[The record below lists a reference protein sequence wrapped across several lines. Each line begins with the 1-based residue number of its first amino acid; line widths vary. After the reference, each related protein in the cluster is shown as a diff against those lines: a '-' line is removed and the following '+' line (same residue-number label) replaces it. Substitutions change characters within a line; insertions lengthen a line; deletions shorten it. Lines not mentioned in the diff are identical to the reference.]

1 MILVT
6 TSGNGSMDQYAA
18 ALAERLPEVRQLQT
32 SVYER
37 SVRRFN
43 QSLLSPGNLRSL
55 YLDVEFVRQLRREE
69 EPVHFPNH
77 HLARYG
83 RFLKMP
89 YVVTVHDL
97 IRYFDLR
104 RKTPL
109 IHRPNLR
116 DRLYLGLDYG
126 GIRHAD
132 AVIAVSHTTKADLV
146 EHLGVD
152 ESRVHVVYEAVDH
165 RQFRPVDARPFE
177 FPYLLFVGSEQPRKN
192 LAALIE
198 AFAQLKRSGKHREL
212 RLVKVGAPGGRESD
226 YRARTERL
234 VAKHGLED
242 SVILVDRVHP
252 ESLPAYYAGAECTV
266 MPSLYEGF
274 GFPVLEAMAC
284 GSPVVASSG
293 GSLPEVAADAA
304 VLTSPHDPAAIAA
317 GIERVMTDPTF
328 REELRVRGIQR
339 AAEFTWD
346 RAARETRQVYDLVS
360 AQVEVP
366 APTRPMPLL

>member
-6 TSGNGSMDQYAA
+6 TSGNGSMDQYAS
-18 ALAERLPEVRQLQT
+18 ALAERLPEVRQLPT
-32 SVYER
+32 SVYES

-43 QSLLSPGNLRSL
+43 QSLLSMGTLRSL
-55 YLDVEFVRQLRREE
+55 FLDVEFVRLLRRQEE
-69 EPVHFPNH
+69 AIHFPNH

-83 RFLKMP
+83 RFLTAP

-109 IHRPNLR
+109 IHQPNLR

-126 GIRHAD
+126 GIRHAP

-152 ESRVHVVYEAVDH
+152 ESRVHVVYEGVDH

-198 AFAQLKRSGKHREL
+198 AFAILKRSGKHPSL
-212 RLVKVGAPGGRESD
+212 RLVKVGVPGGRESD
-226 YRARTERL
+226 YRTRTEQI
-234 VAKHGLED
+234 VAKHGLQD
-242 SVILVDRVHP
+242 SVIFVDRVHP
-252 ESLPAYYAGAECTV
+252 EGLPAYYAGAECTV

-284 GSPVVASSG
+284 ASPVVASSG
-293 GSLPEVAADAA
+293 GSLPEIAGDAA
-304 VLTSPHDPAAIAA
+304 VLASPHDPKAIAA
-317 GIERVMTDPTF
+317 AIDRVITDGVL
-328 REELRVRGIQR
+328 RDELRVRGVQR

-346 RAARETRQVYDLVS
+346 RAARETRQVYDLVAS
-360 AQVEVP
+360 Q
-366 APTRPMPLL
+366 APIAVRRPMPTL

>member
-6 TSGNGSMDQYAA
+6 TSGNGSMDQYAS
-18 ALAERLPEVRQLQT
+18 ALAERLPEIRQLPT

-43 QSLLSPGNLRSL
+43 QSLLSPGTLRSL
-55 YLDVEFVRQLRREE
+55 YLDVAFVRELRRQD

-83 RFLKMP
+83 RFLQQP

-97 IRYFDLR
+97 IRYFDLKR
-104 RKTPL
+104 SKPL
-109 IHRPNLR
+109 IHHPNLR

-132 AVIAVSHTTKADLV
+132 AVIAVSRTTKADIV

-152 ESRVHVVYEAVDH
+152 ESRVHVVYEGVDH
-165 RQFRPVDARPFE
+165 NQFRPVDARPFE

-198 AFAQLKRSGKHREL
+198 AFARLKRSGAHPDL

-234 VAKHGLED
+234 IEQHGVSD
-242 SVILVDRVHP
+242 SVVFVERVHP
-252 ESLPAYYAGAECTV
+252 EALAAYYAGAACTV

-284 GSPVVASSG
+284 ASPVVASSG
-293 GSLPEVAADAA
+293 GSLPEIAGDAA
-304 VLTSPHDPAAIAA
+304 ILVSPHAPEAIAA
-317 GIERVMTDPTF
+317 AIGRVLADHDF
-328 REELRVRGIQR
+328 REDLRVRGVQR

-346 RAARETRQVYDLVS
+346 RAARETQRVYDLVQQAS
-360 AQVEVP
+360 APVP
-366 APTRPMPLL
+366 EQLPLL

>member
-6 TSGNGSMDQYAA
+6 TNGTGSMDQYAA
-18 ALAERLPEVRQLQT
+18 ALAERLPGIKQLPT

-43 QSLLSPGNLRSL
+43 QSLLSPGALRSL
-55 YLDVEFVRQLRREE
+55 YLDVEFVRLLRRQE
-69 EPVHFPNH
+69 EPIHFPNH

-83 RFLKMP
+83 RFLKAP

-104 RKTPL
+104 RRIPL
-109 IHRPNLR
+109 IHHPNLR

-126 GIRHAD
+126 GIRHAS
-132 AVIAVSHTTKADLV
+132 AVIAVSRTTKADLV
-146 EHLGVD
+146 EHLGVE
-152 ESRVHVVYEAVDH
+152 ESRVHVVYEGVDH
-165 RQFRPVDARPFE
+165 RQFRPVNARPFE

-198 AFAQLKRSGKHREL
+198 AFAQLKRSGAHPDL

-226 YRARTERL
+226 FRAKTERL
-234 VAKHGLED
+234 VAQHGVSD
-242 SVILVDRVHP
+242 SVILIDRVHA
-252 ESLPAYYAGAECTV
+252 EVLPTYYAGAECTV

-284 GSPVVASSG
+284 GSPVVASAG
-293 GSLPEVAADAA
+293 GSLPEIAGDAA
-304 VLTSPHDPAAIAA
+304 VLVSPHDPKAIAA
-317 GIERVMTDPTF
+317 ALDRVITEREF
-328 REELRVRGIQR
+328 REDLRIRGVQR

-346 RAARETRQVYDLVS
+346 RAARETQEVYDLV
-360 AQVEVP
+360 AR
-366 APTRPMPLL
+366 APEPVARQMPLL

>member
-6 TSGNGSMDQYAA
+6 TSGTGSMDQYAS
-18 ALAERLPEVRQLQT
+18 ALAERLPEVRQLPT
-32 SVYER
+32 NVYEH

-43 QSLLSPGNLRSL
+43 QSLVSAGTLRSL
-55 YLDVEFVRQLRREE
+55 YLDVEFVRLLRAQDDAI
-69 EPVHFPNH
+69 HFPNH

-83 RFLKMP
+83 RFLKQP

-97 IRYFDLR
+97 IRYFDLQR
-104 RKTPL
+104 RTPL

-126 GIRHAD
+126 GIRHAS
-132 AVIAVSHTTKADLV
+132 AVIAVSLTTKADLV

-152 ESRVHVVYEAVDH
+152 ESSVHVVYEGVDH

-198 AFAQLKRSGKHREL
+198 AFARLKRSGAHPDL
-212 RLVKVGAPGGRESD
+212 RLVKVGAPGGRESNF
-226 YRARTERL
+226 REETQRL
-234 VAKHGLED
+234 VEKYRVSE
-242 SVILVDRVHP
+242 SVILDDRVHP
-252 ESLPAYYAGAECTV
+252 EALPAYYAGAECTV

-293 GSLPEVAADAA
+293 GSLPEIAGDAA
-304 VLTSPHDPAAIAA
+304 ALVSPRDPEAIAVA
-317 GIERVMTDPTF
+317 IGRVITDRAY
-328 REELRVRGIQR
+328 REGLRVRGVQR
-339 AAEFTWD
+339 AAEFTWE
-346 RAARETRQVYDLVS
+346 RAARETQRVYDLVS
-360 AQVEVP
+360 EVP
-366 APTRPMPLL
+366 APARRAMPLL

>member
-6 TSGNGSMDQYAA
+6 TSGTGSMDQYAS
-18 ALAERLPEVRQLQT
+18 ALAERLPNIRQLPT

-43 QSLLSPGNLRSL
+43 RSLLSAGTLRAL
-55 YLDVEFVRQLRREE
+55 YLDVEFVRLLRGQDDAI
-69 EPVHFPNH
+69 HFPNH

-83 RFLKMP
+83 RFLKQP

-97 IRYFDLR
+97 IRYFDLKR
-104 RKTPL
+104 RMPL

-116 DRLYLGLDYG
+116 DRLFLGLDYG
-126 GIRHAD
+126 GIKNAS
-132 AVIAVSHTTKADLV
+132 AVIAVSRTTKADLV
-146 EHLGVD
+146 EQLGIE
-152 ESRVHVVYEAVDH
+152 ESRVHVVYEGVDH
-165 RQFRPVDARPFE
+165 NQFRPVDARPFE

-198 AFAQLKRSGKHREL
+198 AFARLKRSGVYPDL

-226 YRARTERL
+226 FRAATERL
-234 VAKHGLED
+234 VATFQIGD
-242 SVILVDRVHP
+242 SVIFDDRVHP
-252 ESLPAYYAGAECTV
+252 EALPAYYAGAECTV

-293 GSLPEVAADAA
+293 GSLPEIAGDAA
-304 VLTSPHDPAAIAA
+304 ALVSPRDPEAITTAISRILTDS
-317 GIERVMTDPTF
+317 VY
-328 REELRVRGIQR
+328 REELRVRGVQR
-339 AAEFTWD
+339 AAEFNWD
-346 RAARETRQVYDLVS
+346 RAARETQRVYDRVGRLAS
-360 AQVEVP
+360 SPRRA
-366 APTRPMPLL
+366 MPLL

>member
-6 TSGNGSMDQYAA
+6 TDGIGSMDQYAA
-18 ALAERLPEVRQLQT
+18 ALAARLPEVRQLPT

-43 QSLLSPGNLRSL
+43 QSLLSAGTLRSL
-55 YLDVEFVRQLRREE
+55 YLDVEFVRLLREQDDAI
-69 EPVHFPNH
+69 HFPNH

-83 RFLKMP
+83 RFLRQP

-97 IRYFDLR
+97 IRYFDLKR
-104 RKTPL
+104 RTPL

-126 GIRHAD
+126 GIRHAS
-132 AVIAVSHTTKADLV
+132 AVIAVSRTTKADLV

-152 ESRVHVVYEAVDH
+152 ESRVHVVYEGIDH
-165 RQFRPVDARPFE
+165 QQFRPVDARPFE

-198 AFAQLKRSGKHREL
+198 AFACLKRSGAHPDL
-212 RLVKVGAPGGRESD
+212 RLVKVGAAGGRESD
-226 YRARTERL
+226 YRAETERL
-234 VAKHGLED
+234 VAQHGVGD
-242 SVILVDRVHP
+242 FVIFDDRVHP
-252 ESLPAYYAGAECTV
+252 EALPAYYAGAECTV

-293 GSLPEVAADAA
+293 GSLPEIAGEAAAL
-304 VLTSPHDPAAIAA
+304 VSPRDPEAIATA
-317 GIERVMTDPTF
+317 IGRILAEPWH
-328 REELRVRGIQR
+328 REDLRVRGIQR
-339 AAEFTWD
+339 AAEFTWE
-346 RAARETRQVYDLVS
+346 RAARETQEVYEQFGQAPAPLRQVVS
-360 AQVEVP
+360 S
-366 APTRPMPLL
+366 M

>member
-6 TSGNGSMDQYAA
+6 TDGIGSMDQYAA
-18 ALAERLPEVRQLQT
+18 ALAERLPDIRQLPT

-43 QSLLSPGNLRSL
+43 QSLLSAGTLRSL
-55 YLDVEFVRQLRREE
+55 CLDVEFVRLLREQDDAI
-69 EPVHFPNH
+69 HFPTH

-83 RFLKMP
+83 RFLRQP

-97 IRYFDLR
+97 IRYFDLKR
-104 RKTPL
+104 RTPL

-126 GIRHAD
+126 GIRHAS
-132 AVIAVSHTTKADLV
+132 AVIAVSLTTKADLV

-152 ESRVHVVYEAVDH
+152 ESRVHVVYEGIDH
-165 RQFRPVDARPFE
+165 NQFRPVDARPFE

-198 AFAQLKRSGKHREL
+198 AFARLKRSGAHPHL
-212 RLVKVGAPGGRESD
+212 RLVKVGAAGGRESD
-226 YRARTERL
+226 YRAETERL
-234 VAKHGLED
+234 VARYGVGG
-242 SVILVDRVHP
+242 SVIFDDRVHP
-252 ESLPAYYAGAECTV
+252 EALPAYYAGAECTV

-293 GSLPEVAADAA
+293 GSLPEIAGDAA
-304 VLTSPHDPAAIAA
+304 VLASPRDPEAIAA
-317 GIERVMTDPTF
+317 AIGRILAEPWH
-328 REELRVRGIQR
+328 REDLRARGLRR
-339 AAEFTWD
+339 AAEFTWE
-346 RAARETRQVYDLVS
+346 RAASETQAVYDQFGRTPAPLRQVVS
-360 AQVEVP
+360 AV
-366 APTRPMPLL
+366 